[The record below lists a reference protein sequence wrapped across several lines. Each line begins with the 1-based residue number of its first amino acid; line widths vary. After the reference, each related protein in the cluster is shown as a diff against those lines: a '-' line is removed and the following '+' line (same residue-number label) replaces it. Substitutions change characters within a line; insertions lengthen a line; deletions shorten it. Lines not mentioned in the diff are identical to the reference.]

1 MPVRRGSVLDW
12 RILNTVL
19 LLNGGG
25 CSLLSLTDLVRD
37 VLLLLVDVEESRN
50 FLQVVEAQTRELLL
64 QLLQE
69 IRLQLLDWIVF
80 AGEV

>member
-19 LLNGGG
+19 LLNGAG